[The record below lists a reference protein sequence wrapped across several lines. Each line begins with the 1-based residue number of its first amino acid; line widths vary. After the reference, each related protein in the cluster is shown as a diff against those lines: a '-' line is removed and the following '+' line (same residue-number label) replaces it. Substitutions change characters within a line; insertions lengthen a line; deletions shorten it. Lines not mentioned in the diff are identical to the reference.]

1 LILEREQEL
10 AVLSGLIATAAT
22 GVGGVVAVV
31 APGGMGKTT
40 LVTAAR
46 SMAAEAGFQ
55 VLSAQGSQFEREFSF
70 GLARQLFE
78 PVAHG
83 PSGPDLLA
91 GAAGQAGAALGL
103 PDVPERGDFAILHG
117 LYWLTANLCQHRPLM
132 LCLDDLQWSDAAS
145 LRFAAHLLPRV
156 QDLPVLVVIA
166 SRPDEPNADLGL
178 VRRIVADSR
187 CVELR
192 PAPLEQ
198 SAVGTLLPADLGT
211 PEPEFVRAC
220 QAVTGGNPFLVG
232 ELGRAIVEAGL
243 APVAA
248 NAGRV
253 EAVGGAALTRLAS
266 QRLAHLSAEA
276 VVFAR
281 AMSLLEDHSDL
292 AVVIEVAGLALP
304 TATAAMTELE
314 QADILRAVP
323 AAVRGTA
330 GSVAFAHPLMRAVVY
345 ESLTAGDRIAGHV
358 RAVEVLTAN
367 GSEPEKV
374 AGHLL
379 LIPTRNDPAT
389 GEMLRRAAA
398 DALRRGSPASAT
410 AYLDRCLA
418 EPLADDVRLVLLV
431 ELGTITQQSDMSAS
445 AGYLQQAADLAVA
458 VDDRLRIADM
468 YARALHFTG
477 RNTEAVEVCRTAR
490 ELPGVSHDYE
500 RRLDAQL
507 LVLAISDMSI
517 ANRAAELDSARAIA
531 PDATVGSRLVDG
543 VIAVADA
550 FDNRPRATVVERASR
565 SLLDV
570 DIRTA
575 ATGLEIYLSG
585 CIALFMADAD
595 EGMTVL
601 DRWVTQ
607 AYDHGSTVF
616 MSYAKAAR
624 GIGWF
629 WRGALAEAAA
639 DALEAL
645 EIGEANGTD
654 VRAAAAGCLA
664 NALVA
669 QGHLDEAAAALD
681 RSGYDPAEAQAGF
694 LYTLIESH
702 AGLALARGDNAK
714 AAELARLC
722 GMRYAGSGGVNP
734 SRVQWRS
741 HLATALHAAG
751 QVEEAREVAQEE
763 VRLARVWGAPRT
775 LGRSLRVAGL
785 IDGDLELLQE
795 SVAVLADSPARLEY
809 ATSLVD
815 LGAALRRSGQRVA
828 CRPLLSSGIDLA
840 EVCGAVPLARRGRQE
855 LRSTGVKARRTAVAG
870 VGALTPSE
878 ARVVELATAGR
889 SNRDIAQALFVTAK
903 TVEVHLTNSY
913 RKLGVN
919 GRRELM
925 ARTTAPEPGSG
936 AAAR

>member
-1 LILEREQEL
+1 MILEREREL
-10 AVLSGLIATAAT
+10 AVLSGLVSAAAAGAGGIA
-22 GVGGVVAVV
+22 AVV
-31 APGGMGKTT
+31 APAGMGKTT
-40 LVTAAR
+40 LLASVR
-46 SMAAEAGFQ
+46 AEAEQAGF
-55 VLSAQGSQFEREFSF
+55 VALSAQGSQFEREFSF

-78 PVAHG
+78 SVVRG
-83 PSGPDLLA
+83 TDLLD
-91 GAAGQAGAALGL
+91 GAAGQAGAVLGV

-117 LYWLTANLCQHRPLM
+117 LYWLTANLCQQGPLL

-145 LRFAAHLLPRV
+145 LRFVAHLLSRV
-156 QDLPVLVVIA
+156 RDLPLLVVIA
-166 SRPDEPNADLGL
+166 SRPEEPNADLRL
-178 VRRIVADSR
+178 IRQLVADPR
-187 CVELR
+187 CVQLQ
-192 PAPLEQ
+192 PAALGET
-198 SAVGTLLPADLGT
+198 AVGGLLPAELGT

-220 QAVTGGNPFLVG
+220 QTATGGNPFLIG
-232 ELGRAIVEAGL
+232 ELGRALLNAGL
-243 APVAA
+243 EPVGA

-253 EAVGGAALTRLAS
+253 EAVGGAALVKLAS
-266 QRLAHLSAEA
+266 QRLTHLSPEA

-281 AMSLLEDHSDL
+281 AMSLLEDRSDL
-292 AVVIEVAGLALP
+292 AVVIEVAGLTLP
-304 TATAAMTELE
+304 SATAAMTELE
-314 QADILRAVP
+314 QADILRP
-323 AAVRGTA
+323 GSEGPLTQ

-345 ESLTAGDRIAGHV
+345 ESLTAGDRIAGHA
-358 RAVEVLTAN
+358 RAAEVLTAH

-379 LIPTRNDPAT
+379 LIPTRNDPAA
-389 GEMLRRAAA
+389 GQVLRRAAA

-418 EPLADDVRLVLLV
+418 EPLADDVRLALLV

-445 AGYLQQAADLAVA
+445 AGYLQQAANLAVA
-458 VDDRLRIADM
+458 AEDRLRIADM

-565 SLLDV
+565 SLLDL

-669 QGHLDEAAAALD
+669 QGHLEEAAAALD

-722 GMRYAGSGGVNP
+722 GERYAGSGGVNP

-751 QVEEAREVAQEE
+751 QVEEAREIAQEE

-815 LGAALRRSGQRVA
+815 LGAALRRAGQRVA

-840 EVCGAVPLARRGRQE
+840 EVCGAAPLARRGRQE

-913 RKLGVN
+913 RKLGVS

-925 ARTTAPEPGSG
+925 ARTTAPEPGPG
-936 AAAR
+936 AVTR